1 MVSTQKWGFFG
12 KLERLNISI
21 GYARESN
28 FGPSLADQVQVLKA
42 AGAVDVYEERATG
55 ATELREQWRACLE
68 ALKPG
73 DSLLVSDLTRLGR
86 STSDLVGIIALLA
99 ERSVTFRVVAEP
111 WLDTGGQHGRVIL
124 GLFESIANYERS
136 RLSER
141 TTVGLA
147 AARAR
152 GRLGGRPP
160 AMTPHKLE
168 AARNLRSKKMTLS
181 EIADTLGVST
191 STVARALSGPL

>member
-1 MVSTQKWGFFG
+1 MGVFG
-12 KLERLNISI
+12 KLDRRNISI
-21 GYARESN
+21 GYARESTL
-28 FGPSLADQVQVLKA
+28 GPSLADQVRMLKA

-55 ATELREQWRACLE
+55 ATELREQWGACYKVLQ
-68 ALKPG
+68 PG

-86 STSDLVGIIALLA
+86 STSDLAGIMALLA
-99 ERSVTFRVVAEP
+99 QRSVSFRVVGEP
-111 WLDTGGQHGRVIL
+111 WLDTDGQYGPVIL
-124 GLFESIANYERS
+124 KLFESIANYERS

-168 AARNLRSKKMTLS
+168 TARNLRSKKLTLS

>member
-1 MVSTQKWGFFG
+1 MGVFG
-12 KLERLNISI
+12 KLDRRNISI
-21 GYARESN
+21 GYARESTL
-28 FGPSLADQVQVLKA
+28 GPSLADQVRMLKA

-55 ATELREQWRACLE
+55 ATELREQWGACFKVLQ
-68 ALKPG
+68 PG

-86 STSDLVGIIALLA
+86 STSDLAGIMALLA
-99 ERSVTFRVVAEP
+99 QRSVSFRVVGEP
-111 WLDTGGQHGRVIL
+111 WLDTDGQYGPVIL
-124 GLFESIANYERS
+124 KLFESIANYERS

-168 AARNLRSKKMTLS
+168 TARNLRSKKLTLS

>member
-1 MVSTQKWGFFG
+1 MGVFG
-12 KLERLNISI
+12 KLDRRNISI
-21 GYARESN
+21 GYARESTL
-28 FGPSLADQVQVLKA
+28 GPSLADQVRMLKA

-55 ATELREQWRACLE
+55 ATELREQWGACFKVLQ
-68 ALKPG
+68 PG
-73 DSLLVSDLTRLGR
+73 DSLLVSDLTRLGG
-86 STSDLVGIIALLA
+86 STSDLAGIMALLA
-99 ERSVTFRVVAEP
+99 QRSVSFRVVGEP
-111 WLDTGGQHGRVIL
+111 WLDTDGQYGPVIL
-124 GLFESIANYERS
+124 KLFESIANYERS

-168 AARNLRSKKMTLS
+168 TARNLRSKKLTLS

>member
-1 MVSTQKWGFFG
+1 MDRG
-12 KLERLNISI
+12 NISI

-55 ATELREQWRACLE
+55 ATELRKQWGACFEVLQ
-68 ALKPG
+68 PG

-99 ERSVTFRVVAEP
+99 ERSVGFRVVAEP
-111 WLDTGGQHGRVIL
+111 WLDTDGQHGPVIL
-124 GLFESIANYERS
+124 KLFESIANYERS

-168 AARNLRSKKMTLS
+168 TARNLRSKKLTLS

-191 STVARALSGPL
+191 STVARALSSPL